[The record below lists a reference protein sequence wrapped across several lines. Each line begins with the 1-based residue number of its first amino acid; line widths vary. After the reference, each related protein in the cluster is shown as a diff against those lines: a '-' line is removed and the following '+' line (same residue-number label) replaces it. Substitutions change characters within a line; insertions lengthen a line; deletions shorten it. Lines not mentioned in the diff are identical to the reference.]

1 MSQEKLFDLYE
12 KVYFSEIENKDKL
25 HTRVQT
31 IFSLIVIEVTVLT
44 YLAKNTSLENV
55 PCLSIIVILL
65 TIGSFFMVIY
75 SCFRLQKAFW
85 GNAFRYLPTPNDINT
100 YRLELIEY
108 EKTFIDYCNKNKI
121 KYENE
126 HNPDN
131 KIQEYIAKELM
142 ECTSWNI
149 KKNEDRSSEIF
160 ESTKIFFCSLVPLLI
175 AVIIF
180 LSADLDSASPRKTAE
195 PNYVIIPVENMRS
208 L

>member
-31 IFSLIVIEVTVLT
+31 IFSLIVIEVTVIT
-44 YLAKNTSLENV
+44 YLAKNTSLDNNI
-55 PCLSIIVILL
+55 PLSVLVIVL
-65 TIGSFFMVIY
+65 TIGSFLTVIY

-85 GNAFRYLPTPNDINT
+85 GNSFRYLPTPNDINK
-100 YRLELIEY
+100 YHLELIKY
-108 EKTFIDYCNKNKI
+108 EKTFINYCNENEIEYK
-121 KYENE
+121 NE
-126 HNPDN
+126 HNPDD
-131 KIQEYIAKELM
+131 KIQEYLARELM

-160 ESTKIFFCSLVPLLI
+160 ESTKLFFVSLVPLLF